1 MNPAENITERG
12 IPAAGFGLTFGELY
26 RRDGLARLDARFL
39 EDLAATDAALAQRLQ
54 AARAQPDTLT
64 AKQES
69 ELLLALAPHV
79 DDFVGRLFGIL
90 PQVHA
95 LAARHHE
102 LAPLY
107 SVKRLF
113 VQRKAMHKFNPE
125 AANAFD
131 GAALE
136 RELEG
141 VLGEPFS
148 ELAFARRVTQW
159 QQDETAHAAAL
170 ELALRYSAWSAH
182 TAAGRERHHHGVLF
196 KVPAKL
202 DYQRLVPVTVDSA
215 RGYTEY
221 RLGGGH
227 LRRRDGFELTDA
239 GTDLT
244 GALDETNYCIWCHEQ
259 GKDSCSKGLR

>member
-1 MNPAENITERG
+1 MDPAENTTERG
-12 IPAAGFGLTFGELY
+12 IPAAGFGLAFRDLY
-26 RRDGLARLDARFL
+26 RREGLARLDARFV
-39 EDLAATDAALAQRLQ
+39 EHLAATDAALAERLQ
-54 AARAQPDTLT
+54 AARAQPDALT

-69 ELLLALAPHV
+69 GLLLALAPHV

-90 PQVHA
+90 PQVRS

-159 QQDETAHAAAL
+159 QQDETAYAPAL
-170 ELALRYSAWSAH
+170 DLALRYAAWSAH
-182 TAAGRERHHHGVLF
+182 TAAGRKRHHHGLLF
-196 KVPAKL
+196 KLPAKL
-202 DYQRLVPVTVDSA
+202 DYQRLVPVVADSA
-215 RGYTEY
+215 RGFTEH
-221 RLGGGH
+221 RLG
-227 LRRRDGFELTDA
+227 A
-239 GTDLT
+239 
-244 GALDETNYCIWCHEQ
+244 
-259 GKDSCSKGLR
+259 